1 MRRAV
6 RWVLWDLLRVAPFA
20 LARPGDVLELD
31 DGRVVRLTHVGD
43 MVWGVEVDPTSL
55 QARPDRTEGVLSVRP
70 DPTRRVHQQDPAAH
84 DVFSARG

>member
-6 RWVLWDLLRVAPFA
+6 RWLLWDLLGVAPFA
-20 LARPGDVLELD
+20 LAQPGDLLELA

-55 QARPDRTEGVLSVRP
+55 RARPDRTEGVLSARPAPRSAPRP
-70 DPTRRVHQQDPAAH
+70 DPAVD
-84 DVFSARG
+84 DVLSVRG